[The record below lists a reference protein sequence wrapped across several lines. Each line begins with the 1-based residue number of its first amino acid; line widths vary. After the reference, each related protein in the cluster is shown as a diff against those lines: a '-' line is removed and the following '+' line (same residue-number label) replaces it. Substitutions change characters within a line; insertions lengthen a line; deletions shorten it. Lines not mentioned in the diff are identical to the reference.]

1 MKNRQTNVL
10 WIASICMVLAAGC
23 DKSDEVKAAAEAE
36 KASLEAEKAQI
47 EQEKKTAEALQQL
60 DAETARQK
68 ELYLKLQGAIEGI
81 ELLHPEVKKEEEA
94 PAAAA
99 PEASP
104 EAVTEAVS

>member
-1 MKNRQTNVL
+1 MTETPTAPQ
-10 WIASICMVLAAGC
+10 SPEEM
-23 DKSDEVKAAAEAE
+23 
-36 KASLEAEKAQI
+36 LENFR
-47 EQEKKTAEALQQL
+47 EQQKKTAEALQQL

-81 ELLHPEVKKEEEA
+81 ELLHPEAKKEEEA
-94 PAAAA
+94 SAAAA

>member
-1 MKNRQTNVL
+1 MTETPTAPQ
-10 WIASICMVLAAGC
+10 SPEEMV
-23 DKSDEVKAAAEAE
+23 ENFR
-36 KASLEAEKAQI
+36 
-47 EQEKKTAEALQQL
+47 EQQKKTAEALQQL

-81 ELLHPEVKKEEEA
+81 ELLHPEVKKDETTEA

>member
-1 MKNRQTNVL
+1 MTETPTAQQ
-10 WIASICMVLAAGC
+10 SPEEMV
-23 DKSDEVKAAAEAE
+23 ENFR
-36 KASLEAEKAQI
+36 
-47 EQEKKTAEALQQL
+47 EQQKKTAEALQQL
-60 DAETARQK
+60 DAETSRQK

-104 EAVTEAVS
+104 EASPEAVTEAVS

>member
-1 MKNRQTNVL
+1 MTETPTAPQ
-10 WIASICMVLAAGC
+10 SPEEM
-23 DKSDEVKAAAEAE
+23 
-36 KASLEAEKAQI
+36 LENFRDQ
-47 EQEKKTAEALQQL
+47 QKKTAEALQQL

-81 ELLHPEVKKEEEA
+81 ELLHPEAKKEEEA

>member
-1 MKNRQTNVL
+1 MTETPTAPQ
-10 WIASICMVLAAGC
+10 SPEEM
-23 DKSDEVKAAAEAE
+23 
-36 KASLEAEKAQI
+36 LENFR
-47 EQEKKTAEALQQL
+47 EQQKKTAEALQQL

-81 ELLHPEVKKEEEA
+81 ELLHPEVKKEEEEA

>member
-1 MKNRQTNVL
+1 MPETPTAPQ
-10 WIASICMVLAAGC
+10 SPEEMV
-23 DKSDEVKAAAEAE
+23 ENFR
-36 KASLEAEKAQI
+36 
-47 EQEKKTAEALQQL
+47 EQQKKTAEALQQL

-81 ELLHPEVKKEEEA
+81 ELLHPEVKKEETTD
-94 PAAAA
+94 AAA

>member
-1 MKNRQTNVL
+1 MTETPTAPQ
-10 WIASICMVLAAGC
+10 SPEEM
-23 DKSDEVKAAAEAE
+23 
-36 KASLEAEKAQI
+36 LENFRDQ
-47 EQEKKTAEALQQL
+47 QKKTAEALQQL

-81 ELLHPEVKKEEEA
+81 ELLHPEVKKDETTEA

>member
-1 MKNRQTNVL
+1 MTETPTAPQ
-10 WIASICMVLAAGC
+10 SPEEMV
-23 DKSDEVKAAAEAE
+23 ENFR
-36 KASLEAEKAQI
+36 
-47 EQEKKTAEALQQL
+47 EQQKKTAETLQKL

-81 ELLHPEVKKEEEA
+81 ELLHPEAKKEEEA
-94 PAAAA
+94 SAAAA

>member
-1 MKNRQTNVL
+1 MTETPTAPQ
-10 WIASICMVLAAGC
+10 SPEEM
-23 DKSDEVKAAAEAE
+23 
-36 KASLEAEKAQI
+36 LENFRDQ
-47 EQEKKTAEALQQL
+47 QKKTAEALQQL

-81 ELLHPEVKKEEEA
+81 ELLHPEVKKAETTEA

>member
-1 MKNRQTNVL
+1 MTETPTAPQ
-10 WIASICMVLAAGC
+10 SPEEMVENFR
-23 DKSDEVKAAAEAE
+23 D
-36 KASLEAEKAQI
+36 Q
-47 EQEKKTAEALQQL
+47 QKKTAEALQQL

-81 ELLHPEVKKEEEA
+81 ELLHPEAKKEEA

>member
-1 MKNRQTNVL
+1 MTETPTAPQ
-10 WIASICMVLAAGC
+10 SPEEM
-23 DKSDEVKAAAEAE
+23 
-36 KASLEAEKAQI
+36 LENFR
-47 EQEKKTAEALQQL
+47 EQQKKTAETLQQL

-81 ELLHPEVKKEEEA
+81 ELLHPEAKTEETTDTT
-94 PAAAA
+94 

>member
-1 MKNRQTNVL
+1 MTETPTAPQ
-10 WIASICMVLAAGC
+10 SPEEM
-23 DKSDEVKAAAEAE
+23 
-36 KASLEAEKAQI
+36 LENFRDQ
-47 EQEKKTAEALQQL
+47 QKKTAEALQQL

-81 ELLHPEVKKEEEA
+81 ELLHPEAKKEEEA
-94 PAAAA
+94 SAAAA

>member
-1 MKNRQTNVL
+1 MTETPTAPQ
-10 WIASICMVLAAGC
+10 SPEEM
-23 DKSDEVKAAAEAE
+23 
-36 KASLEAEKAQI
+36 LENFR
-47 EQEKKTAEALQQL
+47 EQQKKTAEALQQL

-81 ELLHPEVKKEEEA
+81 ELLHPEAKKDETTEA